1 MPPYFFTKE
10 FSVANVEMPNK
21 DSYPSNSKKSRQTED
36 KHIEPVVQA
45 KVKKKSFGK
54 KLAGSI
60 VSEESSKSGVMDYIL
75 YDVLIPAAKS
85 TISDMVTGG
94 IEMLLFGEKRSS
106 NSRVSRNRGTS
117 YVNYNGYSRGDARR
131 DRPRRD
137 SRTRVWSDDI
147 FFDTRGQGEQVIDRM
162 IDMADQFDYVSVADL
177 YSLVGVDS
185 QYTDNNYG
193 WTLNMVTKA
202 TIQRTRD
209 GYVLDIPQAID
220 IRD

>member
-1 MPPYFFTKE
+1 M
-10 FSVANVEMPNK
+10 ANVEMPNK
-21 DSYPSNSKKSRQTED
+21 DSYPSNSKKSKQAMD

-60 VSEESSKSGVMDYIL
+60 VSEETSKNSVMDYIL
-75 YDVLIPAAKS
+75 YDVLIPAAKT

-106 NSRVSRNRGTS
+106 SSRVSRNRGTS
-117 YVNYNGYSRGDARR
+117 YVNYNGYSRDNNRR
-131 DRPRRD
+131 DRPRREG
-137 SRTRVWSDDI
+137 RARFWGDDI
-147 FFDTRGQGEQVIDRM
+147 FFDTRGEGEQVIDRM
-162 IDMADQFDYVSVADL
+162 IDIADQFDCVSVADL
-177 YSLVGVDS
+177 YSLVRVDS

-209 GYVLDIPQAID
+209 GYVLDIPQPID

>member
-1 MPPYFFTKE
+1 M
-10 FSVANVEMPNK
+10 ANVEMPNK
-21 DSYPSNSKKSRQTED
+21 DNYPNNSNKKRQAEA
-36 KHIEPVVQA
+36 KHIKPVVQA

-60 VSEESSKSGVMDYIL
+60 VSEESNKNSVIDYIL

-94 IEMLLFGEKRSS
+94 IEMLLFGEKKSS
-106 NSRVSRNRGTS
+106 NSRVNRSRGTS
-117 YVNYNGYSRGDARR
+117 YVNYNGYSRDSARR
-131 DRPRRD
+131 DHLRRE
-137 SRTRVWSDDI
+137 SRARFWNDDI
-147 FFDTRGQGEQVIDRM
+147 FFNTRGEGERVIDSM
-162 IDMADQFDYVSVADL
+162 IDMADQFEYVSVADL

-202 TIQRTRD
+202 TIERTRD
-209 GYVLDIPQAID
+209 GYVLDIPQPID

>member
-1 MPPYFFTKE
+1 M
-10 FSVANVEMPNK
+10 ANVEMPNK
-21 DSYPSNSKKSRQTED
+21 DNYPNNSNKKRQAES

-117 YVNYNGYSRGDARR
+117 YVNYNGYSRDNVRR
-131 DRPRRD
+131 DRPRRE
-137 SRTRVWSDDI
+137 TRARFWNDDI
-147 FFDTRGQGEQVIDRM
+147 FFNTRGEGERVIDSM
-162 IDMADQFDYVSVADL
+162 IDMADQFEYVSVADL

-185 QYTDNNYG
+185 QHTDNNYG

-202 TIQRTRD
+202 TIERTRD
-209 GYVLDIPQAID
+209 GYVLDIPQPID

>member
-1 MPPYFFTKE
+1 M
-10 FSVANVEMPNK
+10 ANVEMPNK
-21 DSYPSNSKKSRQTED
+21 DNYPNNSNKKRQAEA

-60 VSEESSKSGVMDYIL
+60 VSEESNKNSVIDYIL

-106 NSRVSRNRGTS
+106 NSRVNRSRGTS
-117 YVNYNGYSRGDARR
+117 YVNYNGYSRDNVRR
-131 DRPRRD
+131 DRQRRD

-202 TIQRTRD
+202 TIERTRD

>member
-1 MPPYFFTKE
+1 M
-10 FSVANVEMPNK
+10 ANVEMPNK
-21 DSYPSNSKKSRQTED
+21 DNYPNNSNKKRQAEA
-36 KHIEPVVQA
+36 KHIKPVVQA

-60 VSEESSKSGVMDYIL
+60 VSEESNKNSVIDYIL

-94 IEMLLFGEKRSS
+94 IEMLLFGEKKSS
-106 NSRVSRNRGTS
+106 NSRVNRSRGTS
-117 YVNYNGYSRGDARR
+117 YVNYNGYSRDNARR
-131 DRPRRD
+131 DHLRHE
-137 SRTRVWSDDI
+137 SRARFWNDDI
-147 FFDTRGQGEQVIDRM
+147 FFNARGEGERVIDSM
-162 IDMADQFDYVSVADL
+162 IDMADQFEYVSVADL

-202 TIQRTRD
+202 TIERTRD
-209 GYVLDIPQAID
+209 GYVLDIPQPID